1 MYTDL
6 GVTCIL
12 PDFFRGEDW
21 NFPDPVPSWET
32 GLREDWEFKIQPYL
46 IERGARR
53 VGKTFLEQ
61 LNKNKNFYVVRNTEC
76 ARSRYTLKLSLI
88 FYQSIN

>member
-1 MYTDL
+1 MNTDL

-21 NFPDPVPSWET
+21 NFPDAVPSWET

-53 VGKTFLEQ
+53 VGKTFLE
-61 LNKNKNFYVVRNTEC
+61 LF
-76 ARSRYTLKLSLI
+76 
-88 FYQSIN
+88 SIKA